1 MRVVIELKAGTA
13 DRDAIGQILS
23 HMSNLQTQGRALYL
37 PERS

>member
-13 DRDAIGQILS
+13 DRDAIGQIL
-23 HMSNLQTQGRALYL
+23 QAQGRALYL